1 MHWILHTSIHIK
13 RLQVQVS
20 IPFITK
26 DIAII
31 RIFGN
36 GGGHLEFPHE
46 KMDEKNGNS
55 FFMQSTHS
63 TTDMEES
70 GQNNLLTV
78 IY

>member
-1 MHWILHTSIHIK
+1 MHWIPRTSIHIK

-31 RIFGN
+31 RILVKC
-36 GGGHLEFPHE
+36 GGHLEFSHE

-55 FFMQSTHS
+55 FFQSFRVNIS
-63 TTDMEES
+63 EKSQLFE
-70 GQNNLLTV
+70 GWRYLKY
-78 IY
+78 I